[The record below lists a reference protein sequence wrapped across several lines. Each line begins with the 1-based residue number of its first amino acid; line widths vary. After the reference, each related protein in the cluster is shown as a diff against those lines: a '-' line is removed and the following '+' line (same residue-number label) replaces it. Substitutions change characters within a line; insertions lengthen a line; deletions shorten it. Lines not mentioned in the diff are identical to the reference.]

1 MYEIT
6 STDRQLL
13 EEVLNMAQ
21 RTVDSQYDD
30 EVADSM
36 QLLLSDV
43 ALLFG
48 IASSTVTELG
58 QVVPINP
65 KSKLHIVADNTL
77 DPKV

>member
-43 ALLFG
+43 ADLFG

-58 QVVPINP
+58 QVVPINT